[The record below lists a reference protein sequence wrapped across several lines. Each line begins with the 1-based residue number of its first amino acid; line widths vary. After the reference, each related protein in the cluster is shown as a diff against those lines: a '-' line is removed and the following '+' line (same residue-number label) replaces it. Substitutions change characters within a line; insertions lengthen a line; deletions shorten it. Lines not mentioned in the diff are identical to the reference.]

1 MENAS
6 RALFIAAGV
15 LLGVLI
21 LSVAVALFSM
31 FGGSS
36 KEIIE
41 KIDEAKIT
49 EFNNNFLKYYS
60 DKTEVYIDVY
70 DVVTMA
76 NFAKKNND
84 ELLIS
89 SETSY
94 NQNSEYIQVKLNY
107 HKNGSS
113 NFTVINNCEKW
124 TESEINSFIKE
135 NCFKYGTTGGNTSDK
150 RKYYI
155 KNNIVVN
162 KLTKKIIYIEIEEI

>member
-1 MENAS
+1 MENAT
-6 RALFIAAGV
+6 RALHIAAGA

-21 LSVAVALFSM
+21 LSVAVALFSI

-41 KIDEAKIT
+41 KLDEAKIT
-49 EFNNNFLKYYS
+49 EFNNNFLKYYNNL
-60 DKTEVYIDVY
+60 IDVY

-76 NFAKKNND
+76 NFAKKNNA

-89 SETSY
+89 SEMSY
-94 NQNSEYIQVKLNY
+94 NNNSEYIQVKLNY

-135 NCFKYGTTGGNTSDK
+135 NCFKYGTNGGNTSDK
-150 RKYYI
+150 RQYSI

-162 KLTKKIIYIEIEEI
+162 KLTRKIIYIEIEEI